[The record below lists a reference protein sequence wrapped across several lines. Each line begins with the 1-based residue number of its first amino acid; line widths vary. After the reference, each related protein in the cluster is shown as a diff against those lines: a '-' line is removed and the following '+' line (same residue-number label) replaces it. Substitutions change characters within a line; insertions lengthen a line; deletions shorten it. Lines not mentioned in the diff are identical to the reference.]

1 MLEIVAL
8 IIVALVGLFYWSWEL
23 AWHTVILCEKKGVII
38 IVAWMNWHFLYP
50 VFVAYSPM

>member
-38 IVAWMNWHFLYP
+38 IVAWMNWNFLYP